1 MTETTVAAPPW
12 SAEVERFVVAHGLR
26 ADLLLALELVAR
38 AFGPEAECAP
48 QIQFF
53 PEEGER
59 RVIVEIVANSDFDTA
74 VASRET
80 LLDLWVS
87 ELSLRAQGQIAF
99 TYTYTG

>member
-38 AFGPEAECAP
+38 AFGPRADITP
-48 QIQFF
+48 QMQFF

-59 RVIVEIVANSDFDTA
+59 RVLVGIVANTDFDTA
-74 VASRET
+74 VACREVLADSWT
-80 LLDLWVS
+80 R
-87 ELSLRAQGQIAF
+87 ELPLRAQDQMVF
-99 TYTYTG
+99 TYTTA